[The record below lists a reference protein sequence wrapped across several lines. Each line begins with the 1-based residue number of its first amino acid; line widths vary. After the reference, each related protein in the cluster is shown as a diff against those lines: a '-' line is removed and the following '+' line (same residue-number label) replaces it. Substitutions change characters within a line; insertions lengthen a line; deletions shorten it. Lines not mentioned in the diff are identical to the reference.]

1 MAKRTSLKTMGDSI
15 ANKEKFQGSNIQG
28 GDRSGSFG
36 QLPREHQD
44 AFVEHNPNYVVHSYS
59 TPIAWHSDTHGWHV
73 PDVKYSQ
80 TTSRQQGVVRRALK
94 GHFTT
99 AHDASKDQELWNS

>member
-1 MAKRTSLKTMGDSI
+1 MPKKTNLKNMGEAI

-28 GDRSGSFG
+28 GDRPGTFG
-36 QLPREHQD
+36 QLPKEHQD
-44 AFVEHNPNYVVHSYS
+44 AYVEHNPNYVVSSYS
-59 TPIAWHSDTHGWHV
+59 TPIAWHSETHEWHV

-94 GHFTT
+94 GEFTT
-99 AHDASKDQELWNS
+99 AHDSARDQELWNS